1 MHKRK
6 GNVVWLKFQSEAFAF
21 LCQQTDH
28 VIESKKYVSCHLQQM
43 KCNNRPPCRRRLT
56 IDPHQ
61 SRKEKTHMK
70 CSCRH
75 FLSEM
80 VNFHHSQIVYYTDDG
95 LCLFALATSAT
106 LVFTNCFQPL
116 PLGIKV
122 QALLLYECLCL
133 LPHFRCLTYNPDIFF
148 STAVFGKTLAKA

>member
-1 MHKRK
+1 
-6 GNVVWLKFQSEAFAF
+6 
-21 LCQQTDH
+21 
-28 VIESKKYVSCHLQQM
+28 M
-43 KCNNRPPCRRRLT
+43 KCF
-56 IDPHQ
+56 
-61 SRKEKTHMK
+61 
-70 CSCRH
+70 CRH